1 VHTLQ
6 HVHRARNERVRAF
19 LHVCATWALST
30 DRGSPSRFGGGT
42 GQTQPVGLE
51 DWLAAAGDLLLG
63 ASCHG
68 CGQPWW
74 GICPRCRGEI
84 ASRGPFLTRPVPCPD
99 GFPVTV
105 TSSDYDRLLR
115 RVINAHKERQALILT
130 RFLAER
136 LALSVH
142 ALLTSKPDAA
152 DASRIVL
159 VPIPSA
165 ARTVRRRGF
174 DATASMARL
183 AARRLRGRYP
193 MTVRQALT
201 QARPIADQA
210 GLSARERQLNLA
222 GAFRLRGSIRADAVV
237 LVDDLVTTG
246 SSLTEAARV
255 LGMAGIPVL
264 GAATV
269 AATVRLRTPNPSP
282 SAGLAVR
289 CPRTENSVRITG
301 NR

>member
-1 VHTLQ
+1 VS
-6 HVHRARNERVRAF
+6 F
-19 LHVCATWALST
+19 
-30 DRGSPSRFGGGT
+30 
-42 GQTQPVGLE
+42 E

-74 GICPRCRGEI
+74 GLCRTCRQELVG
-84 ASRGPFLTRPVPCPD
+84 RKPFVTTPVPPPD
-99 GFPVTV
+99 GFPITV
-105 TSSDYDRLLR
+105 TSSPYDRILR

-142 ALLTSKPDAA
+142 ALL
-152 DASRIVL
+152 ASEASGLRGTRIVL

-165 ARTVRRRGF
+165 ARTVRQRGF
-174 DATASMARL
+174 DATRAIARL
-183 AARRLRGRYP
+183 AGRRLRGQYP
-193 MTVRQALT
+193 ITTRSVLV
-201 QARPIADQA
+201 QARPVADQA
-210 GLSARERQLNLA
+210 GLGAQARQQNLA
-222 GAFRLRGSIRADAVV
+222 GAFRLRRPIKTGAVVV

-255 LGMAGIPVL
+255 LREARIPVL

-269 AATVRLRTPNPSP
+269 AATVRLRSPNPSRDA
-282 SAGLAVR
+282 SDVR
-289 CPRTENSVRITG
+289 VLRTQ
-301 NR
+301 